1 MQNGLTIYNG
11 KIPDHL
17 LFEDVRKIIEA
28 CQSVPSFIKYKTT
41 IRNRLFLETL
51 WQTGCRL
58 GEALGGIRTSKGI
71 EVGRYPGVRGSDLD
85 IPRGT
90 ITVQV
95 EKQKKVTSH
104 IISVETSLVAEL
116 VDFYTSQGIKRED
129 RIFQLNKRQAE
140 YVIKTAA
147 AYAGITRRVN
157 PHILRHSNAVYM
169 RSQGVH
175 PFVMQKAL
183 GHTNMGSTLVY
194 SRASDE
200 DVAQAKAQIKWR

>member
-11 KIPDHL
+11 EIPDHL
-17 LFEDVRKIIEA
+17 AFDEVRRIIDA
-28 CQSVPSFIKYKTT
+28 CQQVPSFIKYKTSL
-41 IRNRLFLETL
+41 RNRLFLETL

-58 GEALGGIRTSKGI
+58 GEALGGVRTSKGV
-71 EVGRYPGVRGSDLD
+71 EVGLYQGVRGMDLD
-85 IPRGT
+85 IPKGT

-95 EKQKKVTSH
+95 EKQKKITSH
-104 IISVETSLVAEL
+104 IIAVETSLVAEL

-140 YVIKTAA
+140 YVIKIAA
-147 AYAGITRRVN
+147 LHADITRKVN

-200 DVAQAKAQIKWR
+200 DVAQAKALIKWR